1 MQLALE
7 SNAFFWAIEYIATFC
22 CGLLGGLCAVKKKYD
37 FIAILITVWLTGL
50 GGGIIRDVLLG
61 VFPPVGVSD
70 RGLVITSLIASVAVT
85 VIYPEVDRLKWTM
98 VALDALALGLY
109 AVNGT
114 EKALIYHMSGMTA
127 VFMGLITAIGGGLIR
142 DMLLNDVP
150 AVIRDSHWYT
160 VPALIGS
167 VLTVF
172 VTRAYQGG
180 HISFVLEVAGDI
192 AIVAFVVILRV
203 LSVRFDWKVPGAVKR
218 HHMILPLPEKA
229 EGKDPEAA
237 EHK

>member
-7 SNAFFWAIEYIATFC
+7 SNVFFWAIEYIATFC

-37 FIAILITVWLTGL
+37 FIAILMTVWLTGL

-61 VFPPVGVSD
+61 IFPPVGVSD
-70 RGLVITSLIASVAVT
+70 KGLVITCLLASVT
-85 VIYPEVDRLKWTM
+85 VAIIYPEVDRLKWIM
-98 VALDALALGLY
+98 VGLDALALGLY

-114 EKALIYHMSGMTA
+114 QKALIYHTSGMTA

-142 DMLLNDVP
+142 DILINDVP
-150 AVIRDSHWYT
+150 SVIRDSHWYA

-167 VLTVF
+167 ILTVF
-172 VTRAYQGG
+172 VTRAYQAG
-180 HISFVLEVAGDI
+180 HIPFSLEVTFDI

-203 LSVRFDWKVPGAVKR
+203 LSVRFDWKVPGAIKR
-218 HHMILPLPEKA
+218 HHAYLPLPAKQDDEKTDSS
-229 EGKDPEAA
+229 K
-237 EHK
+237 

>member
-7 SNAFFWAIEYIATFC
+7 SNVFFWAIEYIATFC

-37 FIAILITVWLTGL
+37 FIAILMTVWLTGL

-61 VFPPVGVSD
+61 IFPPVGVSD
-70 RGLVITSLIASVAVT
+70 KGLIITSLLASVT
-85 VIYPEVDRLKWTM
+85 VAIIYPEVDRLKWIM

-114 EKALIYHMSGMTA
+114 QKALIYHTSGMTA

-142 DMLLNDVP
+142 DILINDVP
-150 AVIRDSHWYT
+150 SVIRDSHWYT
-160 VPALIGS
+160 VPAIIGS
-167 VLTVF
+167 ILTVF

-180 HISFVLEVAGDI
+180 HIPFSLEVTFDI

-203 LSVRFDWKVPGAVKR
+203 LSVRFDWKVPGALR
-218 HHMILPLPEKA
+218 RTRAHLPSW
-229 EGKDPEAA
+229 KDA
-237 EHK
+237 

>member
-7 SNAFFWAIEYIATFC
+7 SNVFFWAIEYIATFC

-37 FIAILITVWLTGL
+37 FIAILMTVWLTGL

-61 VFPPVGVSD
+61 IFPPVGVSD
-70 RGLVITSLIASVAVT
+70 KGLIITSLLASVT
-85 VIYPEVDRLKWTM
+85 VAIIYPEVDRLKWIM

-114 EKALIYHMSGMTA
+114 QKALIYHTSGMTA

-142 DMLLNDVP
+142 DILINDVP
-150 AVIRDSHWYT
+150 SVIRDSHWYA

-180 HISFVLEVAGDI
+180 HIPFSLEVTFDI

-203 LSVRFDWKVPGAVKR
+203 LSVRFDWKVPGAIRR
-218 HHMILPLPEKA
+218 HHTYLPLPVKNDEDEKT
-229 EGKDPEAA
+229 DNR
-237 EHK
+237 

>member
-7 SNAFFWAIEYIATFC
+7 SNVFFWAIEYIATFC

-37 FIAILITVWLTGL
+37 FIAILLTVWLTGL

-61 VFPPVGVSD
+61 ALPPVGVSD
-70 RGLVITSLIASVAVT
+70 RGLVITSLITGVAVA
-85 VIYPEVDRLKWTM
+85 VIYPEVDRLKWPM

-114 EKALIYHMSGMTA
+114 QKALIYHTSGMTA

-180 HISFVLEVAGDI
+180 HIPFTFEVIGDI
-192 AIVAFVVILRV
+192 AVVAFVVVLRV
-203 LSVRFDWKVPGAVKR
+203 LSVRFDWKVPGAIKR
-218 HHMILPLPEKA
+218 HHALLPLPVKGDDEKA
-229 EGKDPEAA
+229 DGNR
-237 EHK
+237 

>member
-7 SNAFFWAIEYIATFC
+7 SNVFFWAIEYIATFC
-22 CGLLGGLCAVKKKYD
+22 CGLLGGLCAVKKRYD
-37 FIAILITVWLTGL
+37 FIAILMTVWLTGL

-61 VFPPVGVSD
+61 IFPPVGVSD
-70 RGLVITSLIASVAVT
+70 KGLVITSLVTGVAVA

-114 EKALIYHMSGMTA
+114 QKALIYHTSGMTA

-142 DMLLNDVP
+142 DMLLNVVP
-150 AVIRDSHWYT
+150 AVIRDSHWYA

-167 VLTVF
+167 ILTVF

-180 HISFVLEVAGDI
+180 HISFTFEVVGDI
-192 AIVAFVVILRV
+192 VIVAFIVVLRV
-203 LSVRFDWKVPGAVKR
+203 LSVRFDWKVPGAIKR
-218 HHMILPLPEKA
+218 SHAYLPLAAKDDSEKSR
-229 EGKDPEAA
+229 
-237 EHK
+237 